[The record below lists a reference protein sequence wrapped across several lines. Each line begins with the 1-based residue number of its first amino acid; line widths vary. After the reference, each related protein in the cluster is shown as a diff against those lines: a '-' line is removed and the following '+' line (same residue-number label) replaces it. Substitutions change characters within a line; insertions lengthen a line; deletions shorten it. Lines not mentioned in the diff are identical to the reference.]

1 MPPTVEDVGRE
12 RKCGPVRA
20 ERWGRDLA
28 VELSGALGPQ
38 ERRNEATTL
47 MWNSLS
53 QTLPTSGT
61 RSSDLCA
68 QASEA

>member
-1 MPPTVEDVGRE
+1 M
-12 RKCGPVRA
+12 PVRA
-20 ERWGRDLA
+20 EPGRTLGQRFG
-28 VELSGALGPQ
+28 SGALRSPAAGAL

-53 QTLPTSGT
+53 QALPTSGT